1 MASMAHNNIEKEARS
16 LVAEI
21 LEIQEDKIKPDMK
34 FVEELG
40 MDSMMALEI
49 LASAE
54 KKYGIKISEEH
65 LTKITTLKNLV
76 GVVQK
81 IMENK

>member
-1 MASMAHNNIEKEARS
+1 MNSIAHNKIEKEMRS

-21 LEIQEDKIKPDMK
+21 LEIKEENIKLDAK

-40 MDSMMALEI
+40 MDSMMALEV
-49 LASAE
+49 LAAAE

-65 LTKITTLKNLV
+65 LAKITTLENLV

-81 IMENK
+81 IMGNK

>member
-1 MASMAHNNIEKEARS
+1 MASQSENIEKEMRA

-49 LASAE
+49 LAGIE
-54 KKYGIKISEEH
+54 KNIVLLFPRRPCQNSPPLIKR
-65 LTKITTLKNLV
+65 
-76 GVVQK
+76 
-81 IMENK
+81 